1 VPRQLTLLPA
11 PETPDAV
18 LGTVLPAV
26 RACLDGTA
34 PLAVLPAGAPAAAA
48 REVLAAGEPLED
60 GADLV
65 VVTSGSTGRGRGVL
79 LPSPA
84 LRASGT
90 ATHDRLGGPGTW
102 LLALP
107 VSAIA
112 GLQVLCRSVLAGTV
126 PTVLG
131 RGEDLSAAVARTDG
145 GRRYTALVPTQLRR
159 YLDREPDALRA
170 LDAVLVG
177 GAATDPGLLV
187 RAREEGVAVVTT
199 YGMTETAGGCVYD
212 GVPLDGVQV
221 RVDGEGIAIAG
232 PVLALGYRRDPSGTA
247 AAFTGGWF
255 RTRDAG
261 SLDTAGRLTVTGRLD
276 DVVVTGGVNV
286 APQAVEGVLRE
297 HPSVADAVVFGR
309 PDEEWGQ
316 RVVAAVVPAVG
327 AVPELAALRPWV
339 ADRLGAPSAPR
350 ELHLVDAV
358 PTLHTGKPDRRG
370 VAARLTGPG
379 GPPAGGRTPSSP
391 PLAPLGAVPGRGPRG
406 RGQGGP
412 S

>member
-1 VPRQLTLLPA
+1 MPRQLTVLAA
-11 PETPDAV
+11 PDSPGAV
-18 LGTVLPAV
+18 LGTVLPAA

-34 PLAVLPAGAPAAAA
+34 PLAVLPAGPPAAAA
-48 REVLAAGEPLED
+48 REVLAADEPLED

-79 LPSPA
+79 LPASA

-90 ATHDRLGGPGTW
+90 ATLARLGGPGSW

-112 GLQVLCRSVLAGTV
+112 GLQVLCRSVLAGTT

-131 RGEDLSAAVARTDG
+131 PGEDLAAAVARMPA

-159 YLDREPDALRA
+159 YLGSEPDALRA

-177 GAATDPGLLV
+177 GAATDPGLLA
-187 RAREEGVAVVTT
+187 RARAEGVAVVTT
-199 YGMTETAGGCVYD
+199 YGTTETAGGCVYD
-212 GVPLDGVQV
+212 GVPLDGVRV
-221 RVDGEGIAIAG
+221 RADDEGIAVAG
-232 PVLALGYRRDPSGTA
+232 PVLAVGYRRDPEGTA
-247 AAFTGGWF
+247 AAFVGGEF

-261 SLDTAGRLTVTGRLD
+261 SLGPDGRLTVTGRLD

-297 HPSVADAVVFGR
+297 HPDVADAVVFGR

-316 RVVAAVVPAVG
+316 RVVAAVVPSAG
-327 AVPELAALRPWV
+327 AAPDLTALRPWV

-350 ELHLVDAV
+350 ELHVLDAV

-370 VAARLTGPG
+370 VAARLTG
-379 GPPAGGRTPSSP
+379 AGT
-391 PLAPLGAVPGRGPRG
+391 A
-406 RGQGGP
+406 
-412 S
+412 

>member
-1 VPRQLTLLPA
+1 MPRQLTVLPA
-11 PETPDAV
+11 PDSPGAV

-26 RACLDGTA
+26 RACLDGGA
-34 PLAVLPAGAPAAAA
+34 PLAVLPAGPAAGAA
-48 REVLAAGEPLED
+48 RAALAADEPLED

-65 VVTSGSTGRGRGVL
+65 VVTSGSTGRSRGVL
-79 LPSPA
+79 LPAPA

-90 ATHDRLGGPGTW
+90 ATLDRLGGPGTW

-126 PTVLG
+126 PAVLG
-131 RGEDLSAAVARTDG
+131 PGEDLAAAAARMEGD
-145 GRRYTALVPTQLRR
+145 RRYTALVPTQLRR

-170 LDAVLVG
+170 FDAVLVG
-177 GAATDPGLLV
+177 GAATDPALLA
-187 RAREEGVAVVTT
+187 RARAEGVAVVTT

-212 GVPLDGVQV
+212 GVPLDGVRV
-221 RVDGEGIAIAG
+221 RVGGDGGAAGPGGGAVAISG
-232 PVLALGYRRDPSGTA
+232 PVLALGYRRDPRGTA
-247 AAFTGGWF
+247 EAFAGGEF

-261 SLDTAGRLTVTGRLD
+261 TIRPDGRLTVTGRLD

-316 RVVAAVVPAVG
+316 RVVAAVVPAPG
-327 AVPELAALRPWV
+327 AVPDLGALRPWV
-339 ADRLGAPSAPR
+339 VERLGAPSAPR

-370 VAARLTGPG
+370 VAAAVRDGN
-379 GPPAGGRTPSSP
+379 GPPAGSRREPASG
-391 PLAPLGAVPGRGPRG
+391 G
-406 RGQGGP
+406 GQGGP